1 MSHLMSID
9 ELLSAANQLSEP
21 DLEILV
27 NQVLLLRAR
36 RKVPVLPTAEAEL
49 LLQINQGVPPDLHQ
63 CYRAL
68 SEKRDAETLTEAEY
82 QELLAFSDRIEILA
96 AQRVEALAKLAQLR
110 QVSLLQV
117 MDDLGIESPSYV

>member
-1 MSHLMSID
+1 MSID

-36 RKVPVLPTAEAEL
+36 RKAPVLPAAEAEL
-49 LLQINQGVPPDLHQ
+49 LVEINQGVPPDLQ
-63 CYRAL
+63 QRYQVLA
-68 SEKRDAETLTEAEY
+68 EKRDAETLTETEY
-82 QELLAFSDRIEILA
+82 QELLALSDRIEILA

-117 MDDLGIESPSYV
+117 MDDLGIASASYA

>member
-1 MSHLMSID
+1 MSVD

-36 RKVPVLPTAEAEL
+36 RKAPVLNIEESEL
-49 LLQINQGVPPDLHQ
+49 LVQINQGVPSDLHRR
-63 CYRAL
+63 YRAL
-68 SEKRDAETLTEAEY
+68 AEKRDAETLTETEY

-117 MDDLGIESPSYV
+117 MDDLGIESPSYA

>member
-1 MSHLMSID
+1 MSID

-36 RKVPVLPTAEAEL
+36 RRAPVLPAQEAEL
-49 LLQINQGVPPDLHQ
+49 LVQINQGIPPDLHQ
-63 CYRAL
+63 CYQAL
-68 SEKRDAETLTEAEY
+68 AEKRDAETLTETEY
-82 QELLAFSDRIEILA
+82 QELLGLSDRIEILA

-117 MDDLGIESPSYV
+117 VDDLGIESPSYA

>member
-1 MSHLMSID
+1 MSID
-9 ELLSAANQLSEP
+9 ELLSAVDRLSEP

-36 RKVPVLPTAEAEL
+36 RKAPVLTAEESEL
-49 LLQINQGVPPDLHQ
+49 LVRINQGVPPDLHRHYQ
-63 CYRAL
+63 AL
-68 SEKRDAETLTEAEY
+68 AEKRDAETLTETEY
-82 QELLAFSDRIEILA
+82 QELLELSDRIEILA

-117 MDDLGIESPSYV
+117 MADLGIKPPSYA

>member
-1 MSHLMSID
+1 MSID

-36 RKVPVLPTAEAEL
+36 RKAPVLPAQEAAL
-49 LLQINQGVPPDLHQ
+49 LVQINQGVPLDLHQ
-63 CYRAL
+63 RYQAL
-68 SEKRDAETLTEAEY
+68 AEKRDAETLTEVEY
-82 QELLAFSDRIEILA
+82 QELLALSDRIEILA
-96 AQRVEALAKLAQLR
+96 AQRVEALAQLAQLR

-117 MDDLGIESPSYV
+117 MEDLGIQSASYA